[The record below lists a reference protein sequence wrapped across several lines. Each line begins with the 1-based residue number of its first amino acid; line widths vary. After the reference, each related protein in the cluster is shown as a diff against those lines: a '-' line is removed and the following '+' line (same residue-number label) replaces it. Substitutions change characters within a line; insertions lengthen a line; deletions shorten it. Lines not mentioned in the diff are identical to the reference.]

1 MKHYIGAGNP
11 MRAQFEPKSAYWA
24 EHFSWAFEAGVG
36 TITLNLDPAV
46 DRFVSLGKPR
56 GC

>member
-1 MKHYIGAGNP
+1 

-46 DRFVSLGKPR
+46 DRFISLAKPL